1 MSKVIKKGYM
11 DNHMYGN
18 FKWEEFFRTKAT
30 DKNGC
35 KLDAINYP
43 DEGEEADQV
52 YANVRHLVRY
62 YLQPLRDKLDTPLI
76 INSGYRCR
84 QVNQAVGGAPDS
96 MHLRGCAADIRM
108 PSVLVMCQAVAF
120 FHERF
125 EKLGIAYHEL
135 LPSRSRSGGL
145 WLHLSFNPDT
155 LKSAMRCRMIQY

>member
-76 INSGYRCR
+76 INSTARR
-84 QVNQAVGGAPDS
+84 
-96 MHLRGCAADIRM
+96 HL
-108 PSVLVMCQAVAF
+108 
-120 FHERF
+120 
-125 EKLGIAYHEL
+125 
-135 LPSRSRSGGL
+135 
-145 WLHLSFNPDT
+145 
-155 LKSAMRCRMIQY
+155 

>member
-30 DKNGC
+30 DKHGC

-43 DEGEEADQV
+43 EEGEEADQV

-62 YLQPLRDKLDTPLI
+62 YLQPLRDKLDTALI

-84 QVNQAVGGAPDS
+84 QVNARLCCRHPYAVGVGHVS
-96 MHLRGCAADIRM
+96 GRG
-108 PSVLVMCQAVAF
+108 VL
-120 FHERF
+120 
-125 EKLGIAYHEL
+125 
-135 LPSRSRSGGL
+135 P
-145 WLHLSFNPDT
+145 
-155 LKSAMRCRMIQY
+155 

>member
-30 DKNGC
+30 DKHGC

-43 DEGEEADQV
+43 EEGEEADQV

-84 QVNQAVGGAPDS
+84 QVNHPEYDHQCGRQQPARYCKLYHSHLVGCGN
-96 MHLRGCAADIRM
+96 GTGY
-108 PSVLVMCQAVAF
+108 SVGRNHC
-120 FHERF
+120 RT
-125 EKLGIAYHEL
+125 
-135 LPSRSRSGGL
+135 SGL
-145 WLHLSFNPDT
+145 
-155 LKSAMRCRMIQY
+155 